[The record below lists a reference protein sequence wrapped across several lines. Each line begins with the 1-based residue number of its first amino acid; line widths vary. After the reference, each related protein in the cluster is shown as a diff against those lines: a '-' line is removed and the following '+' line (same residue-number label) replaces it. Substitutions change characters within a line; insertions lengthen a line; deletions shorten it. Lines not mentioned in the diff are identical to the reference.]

1 MLGCPENETI
11 WRLGPSPLATHPPTD
26 LPLHA
31 DNSAPAAL
39 AAILLH
45 KWEATTRPA
54 PTSAYRAARPQVL
67 ALLAKFS
74 QSLLLDAPINIDAED
89 VRSVLR
95 RVITVGLGTA
105 IAHGAGRPGPGRHC
119 PKVNSN
125 TTKKRTAETDSPF
138 SLIVHEIREI
148 RANPWS

>member
-31 DNSAPAAL
+31 DNSAPATL

-67 ALLAKFS
+67 ALLAEFS

-89 VRSVLR
+89 VRSGLR
-95 RVITVGLGTA
+95 RAITVGLGTTV
-105 IAHGAGRPGPGRHC
+105 AHGAGPAGPAL
-119 PKVNSN
+119 PKSQFQYNQ
-125 TTKKRTAETDSPF
+125 KRTAETDSPF